1 MVQNWID
8 DLRGQVDAGEIKPRS
23 FHRRL
28 SVVSALFRWAAE
40 PSRSGVT
47 GIGRNLVPAKS
58 HLVGGKEG
66 KAMSEDDLSKLL
78 GVVASSR
85 DRSARNNRDF
95 VLIRGSYLL
104 GARVSEVARLQ

>member
-1 MVQNWID
+1 MRDLRHLTKWRDRHYPDLLIRELDPPMVQNWID

-28 SVVSALFRWAAE
+28 SVLSALFRWAAE

-58 HLVGGKEG
+58 HQTTYP
-66 KAMSEDDLSKLL
+66 SCW
-78 GVVASSR
+78 
-85 DRSARNNRDF
+85 
-95 VLIRGSYLL
+95 VLWLRAVIDQPGTTVILF
-104 GARVSEVARLQ
+104 